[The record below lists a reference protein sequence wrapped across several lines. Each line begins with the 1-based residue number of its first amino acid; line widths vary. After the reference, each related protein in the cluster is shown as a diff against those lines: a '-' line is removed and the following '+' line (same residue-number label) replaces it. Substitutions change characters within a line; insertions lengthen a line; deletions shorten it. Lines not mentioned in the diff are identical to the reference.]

1 MSTTSKGAESNS
13 RRIRKSEMVSRARY
27 DALVDRIE
35 DLEDRID
42 MAGIERDA
50 ASREGKSSP
59 DALPDELVGRLLD
72 GAHPVDVW
80 RAHRGYTLV
89 RLEALSGVP
98 ASYISEIVNERK
110 PGSAEALARL
120 ATALDVSLD
129 DLTSW
134 QDDSEA
140 PKVAPLA
147 FLAQPAKYERDTRR
161 VRFFGMVKR
170 DAVMVVA
177 SRETL
182 EDLSGADRLD
192 EKSSIRIAERNRE
205 RFRKIATR
213 KYANHA
219 FHPEGYILI
228 GPDDLG

>member
-1 MSTTSKGAESNS
+1 MSMTPKGTESS
-13 RRIRKSEMVSRARY
+13 GRRVRKSEMVSRALY
-27 DALVDRIE
+27 DALIDRIE
-35 DLEDRID
+35 DLEDRIE
-42 MAGIERDA
+42 MASIERNA
-50 ASREGKSSP
+50 ASREGKPSP

-72 GAHPVDVW
+72 GTHPVDVW
-80 RAHRGYTLV
+80 RAYRSYTLV
-89 RLEALSGVP
+89 RLEALAGIP
-98 ASYISEIVNERK
+98 ASYISEIVRGKK

-120 ATALDVSLD
+120 AVALDVSLD
-129 DLTSW
+129 DLAAW
-134 QDDSEA
+134 QNDGEA

-147 FLAQPAKYERDTRR
+147 FLAQPAIYNRDTRR

-192 EKSSIRIAERNRE
+192 EKSSLRVAERNRE
-205 RFRKIATR
+205 RLRKIAAR
-213 KYANHA
+213 KYTDHA